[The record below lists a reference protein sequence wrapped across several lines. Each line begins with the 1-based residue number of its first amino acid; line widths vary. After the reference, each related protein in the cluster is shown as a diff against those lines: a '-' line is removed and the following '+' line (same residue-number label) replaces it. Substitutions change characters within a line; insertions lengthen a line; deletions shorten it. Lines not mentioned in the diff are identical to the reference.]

1 MMGVQGAMAEEVNNR
16 IQKASGELVDKYA
29 SGKGGEEDRSIVD
42 GPTGG
47 AYKEKYRAEQ
57 RAKKLLREKNN
68 QEGDNTHQKKR
79 SDDSDNE
86 DDDDGDED
94 IELRRIREMRLRVI
108 KDQQREKIENVG
120 KGHGQYREITQDEFL
135 NEMIS
140 SKIVVCH
147 FYHAEFARCAII
159 DHHIQKLVQRHVE
172 TKFVKINAEKAPFFV
187 SKLSIRS
194 MPTLVIFYD
203 GIAADKIIGFEG
215 LSDKMPE
222 GKEDEWPTILL
233 ARLLGSKDAINREAI
248 VDDDGIETAMK
259 AKMEDMRRSAFVG
272 MQTKAQMM
280 DDEDDYDMSDV

>member
-187 SKLSIRS
+187 SKVIYLYKFLSMLRS
-194 MPTLVIFYD
+194 ITDIIILIVLECSNFNTAFLISNLYIHCFCVNTLVKHKVYANI
-203 GIAADKIIGFEG
+203 
-215 LSDKMPE
+215 SN
-222 GKEDEWPTILL
+222 IL
-233 ARLLGSKDAINREAI
+233 RWYRC
-248 VDDDGIETAMK
+248 
-259 AKMEDMRRSAFVG
+259 
-272 MQTKAQMM
+272 
-280 DDEDDYDMSDV
+280 

>member
-16 IQKASGELVDKYA
+16 IQKATGELVDKYA

-57 RAKKLLREKNN
+57 RAKKALREKNN
-68 QEGDNTHQKKR
+68 QEGNNTQQKKTNNE
-79 SDDSDNE
+79 SDNE
-86 DDDDGDED
+86 DDDDDDADED
-94 IELRRIREMRLRVI
+94 IELRRIRTNRLRVI
-108 KDQQREKIENVG
+108 KNLQREKVENIG

-147 FYHAEFARCAII
+147 FYHADFARCKII

-187 SKLSIRS
+187 SK
-194 MPTLVIFYD
+194 VIF
-203 GIAADKIIGFEG
+203 IQIFIHA
-215 LSDKMPE
+215 
-222 GKEDEWPTILL
+222 
-233 ARLLGSKDAINREAI
+233 
-248 VDDDGIETAMK
+248 
-259 AKMEDMRRSAFVG
+259 
-272 MQTKAQMM
+272 
-280 DDEDDYDMSDV
+280 